1 MEEKDHLEKEEIID
15 QNTSSTASNESA
27 EDAIDQP
34 ETVGAT
40 AQKDVDMSVEDK
52 LTAENQE
59 LKDKYLRL
67 YSEFENYRRRTAKER
82 LELIKTAAEDVVVDL
97 ISVVDDFERALKV
110 EGSDVEALR
119 EGNLLI
125 YNKLMKVLES
135 KGLKAMD
142 ELVGKEFDAE
152 TQEAI
157 TMIPAP
163 TEELKG
169 KVIDVV
175 EKGYTLGE
183 KVIRYAKVVIGS

>member
-1 MEEKDHLEKEEIID
+1 MEEKDNLEKGEINRED
-15 QNTSSTASNESA
+15 TSSQMESEIPLEESA
-27 EDAIDQP
+27 ENTQEQQA
-34 ETVGAT
+34 AL
-40 AQKDVDMSVEDK
+40 SVEDK

-152 TQEAI
+152 TQEA
-157 TMIPAP
+157 
-163 TEELKG
+163 
-169 KVIDVV
+169 
-175 EKGYTLGE
+175 
-183 KVIRYAKVVIGS
+183 